1 MMRRLGLSILA
12 GALLLG
18 GQTVALAGTLDEV
31 RESGTFRIGFR
42 ESEPPMSFTG
52 PEGTPIGYSIDLCER
67 IAAEVEATLG
77 LSDMAVE
84 FVPTTAADRFTDLA
98 DGRFDILCG
107 STTKTLAR
115 SELVDFTQ
123 LTFVT
128 GASLLALDGDDP
140 VEALADLNDKT
151 VAVVEG
157 TTTIDALRG
166 ALQESSIAA
175 EVRPVANAEEG
186 FQLLV
191 DGSVDAFSS
200 DQIVLIG
207 LVLTHEIDQTFVVS
221 REIFSFDPFA
231 LAVRQ
236 NDSEFR
242 LIADRVLADL
252 NRTDEITSVYAK
264 WFGRFSPE
272 IPELL
277 QALYV
282 LNSTPE

>member
-1 MMRRLGLSILA
+1 MLA
-12 GALLLG
+12 GALMLG
-18 GQTVALAGTLDEV
+18 GQNVVLAGTLDEI

-42 ESEPPMSFTG
+42 ESEPPMSFLDPDG
-52 PEGTPIGYSIDLCER
+52 NPAGYSIDICER
-67 IAAEVEATLG
+67 IAAEVETTLG
-77 LSDMAVE
+77 LADMTVE
-84 FVPTTAADRFTDLA
+84 FVPTTAADRFTALA
-98 DGRFDILCG
+98 DGQFDILCG

-140 VEALADLNDKT
+140 VEVLADLPGKT

-157 TTTIDALRG
+157 TTTIDALRT
-166 ALQESSIAA
+166 ALEEASITA
-175 EVRPVANAEEG
+175 EVRPVADAEEG

-191 DGSVDAFSS
+191 DGSVDALSS

-207 LVLTHEIDQTFVVS
+207 LVLTHPIDQTFVVS
-221 REIFSFDPFA
+221 RELFSFEPFA

-236 NDSEFR
+236 NDSAFR
-242 LIADRVLADL
+242 LVADRVLSDL
-252 NRTDEITSVYAK
+252 NRSDEIASVYAK